1 MEDQVTTTDNRGRGQ
16 AVGSLICGI
25 LSFANAFDSFAFFL
39 VFIPVILGIISLSL
53 GKKSAALGYEGGM
66 LKAGKVFAVLG
77 IIVSIIICV
86 IELIL
91 FVVAAQG

>member
-25 LSFANAFDSFAFFL
+25 LAFANALDSLYFFL

-53 GKKSAALGYEGGM
+53 SKKSKALGYEGGM
-66 LKAGKVFAVLG
+66 AKAGKVFAILG
-77 IIVSIIICV
+77 LIVSIV
-86 IELIL
+86 I
-91 FVVAAQG
+91 FVVEVGILIAASSY